1 MSKLHPIPENRRL
14 AGRVFLGLCL
24 AVAGALLLMNNLGTL
39 PFNVDWRFWPVF
51 LMALAGARMVE
62 CGILR
67 GGPHVLLMVAL
78 FLLAVSFERD
88 DLLERWWP
96 VTIVWGGIL
105 LTLKAAFQKPKL
117 APGPCEDQT
126 ERQP

>member
-1 MSKLHPIPENRRL
+1 MNKLHPIPEGRRL

-39 PFNVDWRFWPVF
+39 PFSVDWRFWPFF
-51 LMALAGARMVE
+51 LMALAGARIVE
-62 CGILR
+62 RGILR
-67 GGPHVLLMVAL
+67 TGPHVLIMVAL

-105 LTLKAAFQKPKL
+105 LTLRAVFQKQKQ
-117 APGPCEDQT
+117 AAGPCEDQT